1 MNTNLFKT
9 KFLLIAVVAVSL
21 FSCEKE
27 FLDRPTEDSYN
38 VDDFYKTT
46 DQVLA
51 STNALYAAPWFNFNT
66 NTIWTIGELSSGNGR
81 TWDPRN
87 ADFTNFAI
95 NGNHSTLTQ
104 AWESLYAVVAQSN
117 AVINTLPEAAG
128 VEVPQDVV
136 DTAVGEARFI
146 RSVAY
151 FYLVRIFGSVP
162 IIDNNNDYVLE
173 PVVPRNTVADVYRFI
188 TEDLEF
194 AIENITTYD
203 KASAPGRVSSN
214 GAKAML
220 AKVYLYMENYSDA
233 YQFAD
238 DVINNGEFRLFGGDS
253 QYSDSDDSG
262 SYYDLFTPEND
273 NNQESIFALQ
283 WTASPSYGEGN
294 GLQSLFGP
302 SGFTGGSDGWSA
314 IGPSPDLLAAYED
327 QDEDVRYYATF
338 MKREAEY
345 PDLNGG
351 YTVPDNVDAQGTD
364 HIVKKYVVGSA
375 AATLRDDGSGQTT
388 TSNNTYIL
396 RYADLLLVHAEA
408 ALRGGGPVVNGVES
422 YNKVRLRAGLE
433 KNETPT
439 LDDIFNE
446 RRVELAFE
454 FEFWYDVVRLG
465 EAEAIEFLSNSDRG
479 TINNDTGEV
488 EPEFY
493 TATAEDLLFPYP
505 TTETQNNPALLEA
518 PVPYY

>member
-1 MNTNLFKT
+1 MNSNLFKT
-9 KFLLIAVVAVSL
+9 KYLLLAVVVL
-21 FSCEKE
+21 VLCSCEKE

-38 VDDFYKTT
+38 VDDFYQTE
-46 DQVLA
+46 DQVLS
-51 STNALYAAPWFNFNT
+51 STNALYSAPWFNFNA

-104 AWESLYAVVAQSN
+104 AWESLYSVIGQANS
-117 AVINTLPEAAG
+117 VINVLPDAAG
-128 VEVPQDVV
+128 PEVPQSAVSN
-136 DTAVGEARFI
+136 AVGEARFI
-146 RSVAY
+146 RGVAY

-162 IIDNNNDYVLE
+162 IIADNNDYVLE
-173 PVVPRNTVADVYRFI
+173 PVVPRNTVSDIYRFI
-188 TEDLEF
+188 TEDMEY
-194 AIENITTYD
+194 AVDNITYD
-203 KASAPGRVSSN
+203 KGSAPGRISSN

-220 AKVYLYMENYSDA
+220 AKVQLYLEDYSQA
-233 YQFAD
+233 YQLAEE
-238 DVINNGEFRLFGGDS
+238 VINSGEFSLFGGDP
-253 QYSDSDDSG
+253 QFSDSDESG

-273 NNQESIFALQ
+273 NNTESIFALQ
-283 WTASPSYGEGN
+283 WHSSPSYGEGN

-302 SGFTGGSDGWSA
+302 SGFTGGSDGWTA
-314 IGPSPDLLAAYED
+314 IGPSPDLLDAYED
-327 QDEDVRYYATF
+327 QDEDVRFYATF
-338 MKREAEY
+338 MRRGAEY

-351 YTVPDNVDAQGTD
+351 YVVPDNVDAQGTD
-364 HIVKKYVVGSA
+364 HVVKKYVVGSA

-408 ALRGGGPVVNGVES
+408 ALKGGGSTANGIES
-422 YNKVRLRAGLE
+422 FNKVRLRAGLDE
-433 KNETPT
+433 NPSPT

-446 RRVELAFE
+446 RRIELAFE
-454 FEFWYDVVRLG
+454 FEFWYDVVRQG
-465 EAEAIEFLSNSDRG
+465 ESEAIEFLSNSDRG

-488 EPEFY
+488 ESEFY
-493 TATAEDLLFPYP
+493 TATADDLLFPYP